1 MKITAANVKRHFRRL
16 LARPWCRFSRNEEGA
31 TAVEFGIVALPF
43 IALLFAIIET
53 ALIFFSGQVLET
65 AVTDSARL
73 ILTGQAQSGALDQT
87 AFKKEV
93 CKRIQSLIDCSK
105 NVYVDVRK
113 FSSFSTVSFSPQV
126 DKDGKLVNDF
136 VYQPGNASEI
146 VVVRL
151 LYEFPVYMQLW
162 NPGLV
167 NMAGNKRLLV
177 ATAAFRNEP
186 F

>member
-1 MKITAANVKRHFRRL
+1 MKITTANVKRHFRQL
-16 LARPWCRFSRNEEGA
+16 LARSWRRFSRNEKGVA
-31 TAVEFGIVALPF
+31 AVEFGIVALPF

-73 ILTGQAQSGALDQT
+73 ILTGQAQSSALDQT
-87 AFKKEV
+87 TFKKAV
-93 CKRIQSLIDCSK
+93 CDRIQGLIDCVN

-113 FSSFSTVSFSPQV
+113 FSNFSGISFDPQI
-126 DKDGKLVNDF
+126 DKDGKLVNNF

-162 NPGLV
+162 NPSLV
-167 NMAGNKRLLV
+167 TMAGNKRLIV

>member
-1 MKITAANVKRHFRRL
+1 MNIKSASVKKFRRL
-16 LARPWCRFSRNEEGA
+16 LARPWLTFSRNEKGA
-31 TAVEFGIVALPF
+31 AAVEFAIVALPF
-43 IALLFAIIET
+43 FALLFAIIET
-53 ALIFFSGQVLET
+53 ALIFWSGQVLET

-87 AFKKEV
+87 TFKKAV
-93 CKRIQSLIDCSK
+93 CDRIQGLIDCPK
-105 NVYVDVRK
+105 DVYVDVRK
-113 FSSFSTVSFSPQV
+113 FSNFSGISFAPQV

-162 NPGLV
+162 NPSLV
-167 NMAGNKRLLV
+167 NMAGNKRLIV